1 MSDVVKP
8 PPCTE
13 VWVLELKVR
22 AGASRANQA
31 NTVIDQEGGP
41 QIARAKVV
49 RMSSQLRTL
58 ASIASLLREAELS
71 ARPAALWLFEA
82 PRPRSSATCL
92 NHRKKHARSVLGIVI
107 DVNMPAARLGRG
119 DL

>member
-22 AGASRANQA
+22 AGSSRANKA
-31 NTVIDQEGGP
+31 NTVIGQEGGP
-41 QIARAKVV
+41 QIARANVV
-49 RMSSQLRTL
+49 RMPSQL

-71 ARPAALWLFEA
+71 SRPAALWLFEA

>member
-71 ARPAALWLFEA
+71 APPAALMAFGGPPAEVQRHVLESQEEA
-82 PRPRSSATCL
+82 RAKRAR
-92 NHRKKHARSVLGIVI
+92 HRHKREYARCAS
-107 DVNMPAARLGRG
+107 RTK
-119 DL
+119 

>member
-1 MSDVVKP
+1 MSDVVEP

-13 VWVLELKVR
+13 VWVLGLTVR

-31 NTVIDQEGGP
+31 NTVIDREGGP

-49 RMSSQLRTL
+49 RMSSQLRAL
-58 ASIASLLREAELS
+58 ASIASLLWEAELC
-71 ARPAALWLFEA
+71 ARPAALMAFRGPPAE
-82 PRPRSSATCL
+82 SSATRL
-92 NHRKKHARSVLGIVI
+92 NHRKKHARGVLGIVI
-107 DVNMPAARLGRG
+107 NVNMPAARLGRS

>member
-49 RMSSQLRTL
+49 RMSSQLRAL

-71 ARPAALWLFEA
+71 ARPAALMAFRGPPAEVQRHALESQEEA
-82 PRPRSSATCL
+82 RARRAR
-92 NHRKKHARSVLGIVI
+92 HRHKREYARCAS
-107 DVNMPAARLGRG
+107 RTK
-119 DL
+119 

>member
-1 MSDVVKP
+1 MS
-8 PPCTE
+8 
-13 VWVLELKVR
+13 LE
-22 AGASRANQA
+22 
-31 NTVIDQEGGP
+31 
-41 QIARAKVV
+41 
-49 RMSSQLRTL
+49 MSSQL
-58 ASIASLLREAELS
+58 ASIASLLREQNSPL
-71 ARPAALWLFEA
+71 ALLLYGFSED

>member
-22 AGASRANQA
+22 AGSSRANKA
-31 NTVIDQEGGP
+31 NTVIGQEGGP
-41 QIARAKVV
+41 QIARANVV
-49 RMSSQLRTL
+49 RMPSQL

-71 ARPAALWLFEA
+71 ARPAALMAFRGPPAEVQRHVLESQEEA
-82 PRPRSSATCL
+82 RAKRAR
-92 NHRKKHARSVLGIVI
+92 HRHRREYARCAS
-107 DVNMPAARLGRG
+107 RTR
-119 DL
+119 